1 MLRLTADRT
10 RPARGLDYVHSDIVV
25 AAPLESTFEFF
36 ADAANLQ
43 KLTPPWLSF
52 QILSRGPVT
61 MREGL
66 EIEYRIALYGVP
78 VPWLTRI
85 DVWEPGSRFV
95 DRQLIGPYRW
105 WHHEHRFEA
114 TDAGTRVIDHVEFL
128 PRARWI
134 SRRLV
139 RRDVTRIFA
148 YRRQTLQQIF
158 GTGVSTRE

>member
-1 MLRLTADRT
+1 MLRLTADRI

-148 YRRQTLQQIF
+148 YRRQRLQQIF
-158 GTGVSTRE
+158 GTGASTRG